1 MLLVEIK
8 LQRSLEL
15 SILFYQFMLRINFLS
30 NNYKVDQCRIII
42 IVKSDKSLHI

>member
-15 SILFYQFMLRINFLS
+15 SILFYQFMLRINFCL
-30 NNYKVDQCRIII
+30 III
-42 IVKSDKSLHI
+42 KLINVGLL